1 VRVTANQQEISPT
14 SPDVRAGG
22 DLHAEA
28 AARLP
33 KYYGV
38 KRGLLALT
46 SSMATGSPVPG
57 ERELAQRYGTSRTTI
72 RQALAEL
79 VIEGRLVRRQGK
91 GTFVAPPKVAQLLE
105 LAGYTEEMR
114 AHGLNPQTQILE
126 TGYRPAD
133 EELALLLGIRPG
145 GRVLRIHRLRL
156 ADGAPMAIAASYL
169 PARRFPGLRRKVDSA
184 SSLYETLAS
193 GYGVEL
199 AQAEETIETVL
210 ASPADARLLGVDAG
224 LPLLLLSRRAFDA
237 SGTPVEWSQSWY
249 RGDRYKFVTR
259 TRRPA
264 HPAQESATSW

>member
-1 VRVTANQQEISPT
+1 MRVTAKQREISPA

-22 DLHAEA
+22 DLRAEA
-28 AARLP
+28 AGARLP

-114 AHGLNPQTQILE
+114 AHGLNPQTQILD

-156 ADGAPMAIAASYL
+156 ADGEPMSTDTSHL
-169 PARRFPGLRRKVDSA
+169 PARRFPGLRRNLDRYA
-184 SSLYETLAS
+184 SLYEALATA
-193 GYGVEL
+193 YGVQL
-199 AQAEETIETVL
+199 AEAEETIETVL
-210 ASPADARLLGVDAG
+210 AGPEDARLLGVDVG
-224 LPLLLLSRRAFDA
+224 MPLLLLSRQAFDVSA
-237 SGTPVEWSQSWY
+237 EPVEWAQSKY
-249 RGDRYKFVTR
+249 RGDRYKLVTR
-259 TRRPA
+259 LRRDRA
-264 HPAQESATSW
+264 G